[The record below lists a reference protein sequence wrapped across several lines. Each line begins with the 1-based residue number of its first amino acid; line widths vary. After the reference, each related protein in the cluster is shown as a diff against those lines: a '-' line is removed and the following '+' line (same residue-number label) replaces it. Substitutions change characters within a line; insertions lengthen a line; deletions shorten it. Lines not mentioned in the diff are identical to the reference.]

1 MTEREKLE
9 KLLADLKKH
18 EDVIS
23 NNLNIKYWLRLLED
37 MIAVQKI
44 SEEFG
49 IPIPSHYCNPDWIDL
64 DYHQHIGVYRGE
76 RKIASPDN
84 GVQPEEGERLYQ
96 ISFPTG
102 AYILGAEYPTQT
114 FNAFFEE
121 LKTYQPKYVDS
132 NNSSLYFT
140 ADKAGEAYKAF
151 PTLLEKYKA
160 KAETEVKQKKIK
172 KLQAELAKLE
182 EQS

>member
-9 KLLADLKKH
+9 NLLADLKKH

-23 NNLNIKYWLRLLED
+23 NNPNMEHWFRLLED
-37 MIAVQKI
+37 MIVVQKI

-49 IPIPSHYCNPDWIDL
+49 IPIPSDFCNTDWIDL
-64 DYHQHIGVYRGE
+64 DYHHHIGVYGGE
-76 RKIASPDN
+76 RKICFPDN

-96 ISFPTG
+96 ISFATG
-102 AYILGAEYPTQT
+102 AYTLGAEYPTQT
-114 FNAFFEE
+114 FKAFFEE
-121 LKTYQPKYVDS
+121 LKSYQPKYVDS

-140 ADKAGEAYKAF
+140 ADKAGAAYKAF
-151 PTLLEKYKA
+151 PMLLEKYKGL
-160 KAETEVKQKKIK
+160 AEAEVKQKKIE

-182 EQS
+182 EH